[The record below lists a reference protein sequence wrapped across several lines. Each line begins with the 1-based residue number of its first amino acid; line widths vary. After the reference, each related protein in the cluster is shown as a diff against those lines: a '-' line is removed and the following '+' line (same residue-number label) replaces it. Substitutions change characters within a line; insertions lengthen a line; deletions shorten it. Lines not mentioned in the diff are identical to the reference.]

1 MQSFISIQHR
11 TANPKPYPGVFFT
24 SPAAKKN
31 DLVLGLG
38 CAALFI
44 AFWLDKGIGF
54 VLAGFV
60 PTPLHE
66 ITEYIPAANELG
78 ITIGIWATG
87 LFIVTVLYKI
97 AIGVEHEVE
106 KC

>member
-1 MQSFISIQHR
+1 MWAFVILAFGSIGLL
-11 TANPKPYPGVFFT
+11 A
-24 SPAAKKN
+24 SPLVRKGN
-31 DLVLGLG
+31 DFYLGLG
-38 CAALFI
+38 CVGLFL

-66 ITEYIPAANELG
+66 ITEYIPTVNELG
-78 ITIGIWATG
+78 ITVGVWATG
-87 LFIVTVLYKI
+87 FLVATLLFKI

-106 KC
+106 EC

>member
-1 MQSFISIQHR
+1 MWAFVILAFGSIALLATPLAR
-11 TANPKPYPGVFFT
+11 
-24 SPAAKKN
+24 KKN
-31 DLVLGLG
+31 DFFLGLG
-38 CAALFI
+38 CAGLFL

-66 ITEYIPAANELG
+66 ITEYIPTANELG
-78 ITIGIWATG
+78 ITIGVWATG
-87 LFIVTVLYKI
+87 FLVVTLLYKI

-106 KC
+106 EC